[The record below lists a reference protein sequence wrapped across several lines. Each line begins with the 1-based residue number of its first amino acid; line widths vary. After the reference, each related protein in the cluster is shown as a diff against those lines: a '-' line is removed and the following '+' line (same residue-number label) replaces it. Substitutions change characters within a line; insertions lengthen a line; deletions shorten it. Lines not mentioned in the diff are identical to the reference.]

1 MDSFVARQPILN
13 RQKRLFAYE
22 LLFRSDMSNRF
33 PGQDGNFATSSLLS
47 SSFFT
52 VGIDR
57 IAGGKK
63 AFINFTE
70 DLLLSG
76 MPTLFPHGT
85 IIVEILETVE
95 PSEEIIN
102 ACKSLR
108 NQGYALALDDF
119 VYAHKFEALIELAKI
134 IKIDFRLTPPD
145 EIERMV
151 ETLSRYSCKLL
162 AEKIETYDEFEKALS
177 MGFTY
182 FQGYFFA
189 KPEVLKNKEIP
200 PSKLAMLQL
209 IADVNT
215 SEFDVEA
222 LERLI
227 NQDVSISFKLLTYL
241 NSAYFRRL
249 QPISSIRQ
257 AIAYLGESGF
267 RLFVSLIA
275 ASRLADN
282 KPEELI
288 RMSIIRARFLEHIGK
303 EMKMASSE
311 FFMLGLF
318 SLLDAM
324 LDNSMEYLLSKLPL
338 TNDVNDALIRRK
350 GCFFPFLRL
359 AEAYE
364 QGNWQDFESSKER
377 FGISGKKIIEF
388 YIDALG
394 WADNF

>member
-1 MDSFVARQPILN
+1 MDFFVARQPIFN
-13 RQKRLFAYE
+13 RQKKIFAYE
-22 LLFRSDMSNRF
+22 LLFRSDMSNSF
-33 PGQDGNFATSSLLS
+33 PGLDGNFATSNLLS

-52 VGIDR
+52 VGIDK
-57 IAGGKK
+57 IAGRKK
-63 AFINFTE
+63 AFVNFTE
-70 DLLLSG
+70 DLLLRDI
-76 MPTLFPHGT
+76 PTLFPSDT
-85 IIVEILETVE
+85 ITVEILETVE
-95 PSEEIIN
+95 PSEEIVEK
-102 ACKSLR
+102 CQSLR
-108 NQGYALALDDF
+108 SQGYELALDDF
-119 VYAHKFEALIELAKI
+119 VYVQKFEPLIELAKI
-134 IKIDFRLTPPD
+134 IKVDFRLTPLD

-151 ETLSRYSCKLL
+151 ASLSTYPCKFL
-162 AEKIETYDEFEKALS
+162 AEKIETYEEFEKALS
-177 MGFTY
+177 MGFSY

-200 PSKLAMLQL
+200 PSKLAILQL

-215 SEFDVEA
+215 SEFDVVA
-222 LERLI
+222 LEKLI

-241 NSAYFRRL
+241 NSAFFRRL
-249 QPISSIRQ
+249 QPISSISQ

-288 RMSIIRARFLEHIGK
+288 RASIIRARFLEQIGK
-303 EMKMASSE
+303 EMKLASSE

-324 LDNSMEYLLSKLPL
+324 LDNTMEYLLSKLPL
-338 TNDVNDALIRRK
+338 TNAVNDALIRRK
-350 GCFFPFLRL
+350 GKLFPFLRL

-364 QGNWQDFESSKER
+364 TGDWADFEATKER
-377 FGISGKKIIEF
+377 FGIPGKMIFQF

-394 WADNF
+394 WADSF